1 MKYMVI
7 SKPGEMNPRGIDG
20 EAVEQGKRM
29 LQLGKEKG
37 IIEAAYTLVGG
48 GNVMIVNA
56 DSHELLARALRKL
69 RAVANAP
76 YVEVHPILETLEVLE
91 SYERGTRE
99 RQGRSE

>member
-7 SKPGEMNPRGIDG
+7 SKPGEMDPRGVTR

-29 LQLGKEKG
+29 LQAGKDQG

-56 DSHELLARALRKL
+56 DSHEILARALRKL

-76 YVEVHPILETLEVLE
+76 HVEVHPILDTSEVLE
-91 SYERGTRE
+91 SYEGQLE
-99 RQGRSE
+99 GNKVS